1 MKYIKLFAIALV
13 LALIGTLFFQHNRI
27 NHLKAEKIT
36 YERNTN
42 ILMSDLE
49 TYQTKDSL
57 NGARIG
63 ALELKLEEFAK
74 FRAEDAKVIS
84 SLMHRNEDLKS
95 VISSQTETI
104 VDLQGKVKD
113 SLIFVPGDTIY
124 VETKAVKIKDPW
136 FELEGLVLPDDTFRG
151 TFVSRDSLL
160 VAETVEY
167 KRFLGFLWKTRKIKD
182 RNFDIINKNPH
193 TRIEGFEVISIE
205 KDDPG

>member
-27 NHLKAEKIT
+27 NHLKAEKVT

-113 SLIFVPGDTIY
+113 SLIFVPGDTVY